1 MAATPKAKP
10 AASAQ
15 RVSGARVLTS
25 AQCVAILK
33 EREEQKKKEQEEKEK
48 RKIERE
54 QKKQER
60 EIAMKKRAEEREK
73 KAAEKAKKAEELAKK
88 REMRSKK
95 KRVASTSAPVPK
107 KKARIVSESSKNQ
120 PSTSRASTS
129 SGATTSDEIDT
140 NECCVCFRTYS
151 EDVLEGTGLEWVECV
166 CGRWLHEDCISY
178 DISTDANGKELLCP
192 FCCV

>member
-1 MAATPKAKP
+1 VAATPKAKP

-48 RKIERE
+48 RKKERE
-54 QKKQER
+54 QKKQEK

-88 REMRSKK
+88 REMKSR
-95 KRVASTSAPVPK
+95 KRVATTSAAVSRK
-107 KKARIVSESSKNQ
+107 KKKTMSTTSENQ

-129 SGATTSDEIDT
+129 SGATTSEEIDT
-140 NECCVCFRTYS
+140 NQCCVCFQNYS
-151 EDVLEGTGLEWVECV
+151 EDVLEGTGLDWVECV

-178 DISTDANGKELLCP
+178 DIATDANGKELLCP

>member
-1 MAATPKAKP
+1 
-10 AASAQ
+10 
-15 RVSGARVLTS
+15 
-25 AQCVAILK
+25 
-33 EREEQKKKEQEEKEK
+33 
-48 RKIERE
+48 
-54 QKKQER
+54 
-60 EIAMKKRAEEREK
+60 MKKRAEEREK

-88 REMRSKK
+88 REMRSK

-140 NECCVCFRTYS
+140 NECCECFQTYS